1 MNNFTISIS
10 YNYNIDSGVDVIG
23 HDLVKGNSLV
33 EVLSKFLIV
42 IASIQKGIEE
52 KRTQLII
59 NKNDDIPF

>member
-10 YNYNIDSGVDVIG
+10 YNYNTNPGIDVIG
-23 HDLVKGNSLV
+23 HDIVKGQSLI

-52 KRTQLII
+52 KKTEIMI
-59 NKNDDIPF
+59 DDDIPF